1 MIDFNRPAL
10 VGKELNYIQDAVAQ
24 GMLCGDG
31 KYTKLCS
38 EWMKKRFEVNR
49 CF

>member
-24 GMLCGDG
+24 GMLCGWQIHKAVFRMDEE
-31 KYTKLCS
+31 T
-38 EWMKKRFEVNR
+38 F
-49 CF
+49 

>member
-24 GMLCGDG
+24 E
-31 KYTKLCS
+31 CS
-38 EWMKKRFEVNR
+38 AVMANTQSCVLNG
-49 CF
+49 

>member
-31 KYTKLCS
+31 KTQSC
-38 EWMKKRFEVNR
+38 VPNG
-49 CF
+49 